1 MNRIVTATLACL
13 VTLTGCSGAGS
24 QPTARP
30 SAAASLSPAPTPEAA
45 TLAVGDFTSHGVATQ
60 LDARGSGADVTG
72 TMTVSD
78 SGLGATVALECA
90 RTTEGG
96 LILIGGLVT
105 DSTFDDNFPQDRRVA
120 VIFQRGDP
128 VKAVWWV
135 PLAADPPVATCQA
148 LVEDVIDLEEVSAGL
163 EPIGGSVE
171 LGP

>member
-1 MNRIVTATLACL
+1 MNRIVTATFACL
-13 VTLTGCSGAGS
+13 VTLTGCSGADS

-30 SAAASLSPAPTPEAA
+30 SAAASSSLTPTPEAA

-78 SGLGATVALECA
+78 SGLRATVALECA

-96 LILIGGLVT
+96 LVLIGGLVT

-120 VIFQRGDP
+120 IIFQRGDP
-128 VKAVWWV
+128 VEAVWWV
-135 PLAADPPVATCQA
+135 SLAADPPVATCQA
-148 LVEDVIDLEEVSAGL
+148 LVEDVIDLDEVSAGL
-163 EPIGGSVE
+163 EPIAGTVE
-171 LGP
+171 LGT

>member
-1 MNRIVTATLACL
+1 MNRIVTATFAFL

-24 QPTARP
+24 PPTARP
-30 SAAASLSPAPTPEAA
+30 SATASASAAPTPNAA
-45 TLAVGDFTSHGVATQ
+45 TLAVGNFTSHGVAAQ
-60 LDARGSGADVTG
+60 LDARGAGANVTG

-78 SGLGATVALECA
+78 SGLRATVALECA

-105 DSTFDDNFPQDRRVA
+105 DSTFDENFPQDRRVA
-120 VIFQRGDP
+120 IIFQRGDP
-128 VKAVWWV
+128 LKAVWWV
-135 PLAADPPVATCQA
+135 SLAADPPVATCQA

-171 LGP
+171 LGT

>member
-1 MNRIVTATLACL
+1 MIRIVTATFACL
-13 VTLTGCSGAGS
+13 VTLTGCGGAGS
-24 QPTARP
+24 QPTAPP
-30 SAAASLSPAPTPEAA
+30 SAAASLLPAPTPKAA
-45 TLAVGDFTSHGVATQ
+45 TLAVGNFTSHGVATE

-78 SGLGATVALECA
+78 SGLRATVALECA
-90 RTTEGG
+90 RTAEGG

-135 PLAADPPVATCQA
+135 ALAADPPVATCQA
-148 LVEDVIDLEEVSAGL
+148 LVEDVIDLQEVSAGL
-163 EPIGGSVE
+163 EPIAGSVE

>member
-13 VTLTGCSGAGS
+13 VTLTGCSGADS

-30 SAAASLSPAPTPEAA
+30 SAAASSSLTPTPEAA

-78 SGLGATVALECA
+78 SGLRATIALECA
-90 RTTEGG
+90 RTAEGG
-96 LILIGGLVT
+96 LILLGGLVT

-120 VIFQRGDP
+120 IIFQRGAP
-128 VKAVWWV
+128 VEAVWWV
-135 PLAADPPVATCQA
+135 SLAADPPVATCQS
-148 LVEDVIDLEEVSAGL
+148 LVEDVIDLDEVSAGL
-163 EPIGGSVE
+163 EPIAGTVE
-171 LGP
+171 LGT

>member
-1 MNRIVTATLACL
+1 MNRIVTATFACL
-13 VTLTGCSGAGS
+13 VTLTGCSGPVS

-30 SAAASLSPAPTPEAA
+30 SAAASLLPAPTPKAA
-45 TLAVGDFTSHGVATQ
+45 TLAVGNFTSHGVATQ

-78 SGLGATVALECA
+78 SGLRATVALECA
-90 RTTEGG
+90 RTTEGS

-105 DSTFDDNFPQDRRVA
+105 DSTFDDYFPQDRRVA

-135 PLAADPPVATCQA
+135 PLVADPPVATCQA

-171 LGP
+171 LGT

>member
-1 MNRIVTATLACL
+1 MNRIVTATVACL
-13 VTLTGCSGAGS
+13 VTLTGCSGADS

-30 SAAASLSPAPTPEAA
+30 SAAASSSLTPTPEAA

-78 SGLGATVALECA
+78 SGLRATVALECA

-96 LILIGGLVT
+96 LVLIGGLVT

-120 VIFQRGDP
+120 IIFQRGAP
-128 VKAVWWV
+128 VEAVWWV
-135 PLAADPPVATCQA
+135 SLAADPPVATCQA
-148 LVEDVIDLEEVSAGL
+148 LVEDVIDLDEVSAGL
-163 EPIGGSVE
+163 EPIAGTVE
-171 LGP
+171 LGT

>member
-1 MNRIVTATLACL
+1 MNRIVTATFACL
-13 VTLTGCSGAGS
+13 VSLTGCSGAGS
-24 QPTARP
+24 QPTTRQ
-30 SAAASLSPAPTPEAA
+30 SAAASLLPAPTPQAA
-45 TLAVGDFTSHGVATQ
+45 TFAIGNFTSHGVATQ

-78 SGLGATVALECA
+78 SSLRATVALECA
-90 RTTEGG
+90 RTTGGG

-105 DSTFDDNFPQDRRVA
+105 DSTFDDYFPEDRRVA

-135 PLAADPPVATCQA
+135 PLVADPPVATCQA

-163 EPIGGSVE
+163 ETIGGSVE